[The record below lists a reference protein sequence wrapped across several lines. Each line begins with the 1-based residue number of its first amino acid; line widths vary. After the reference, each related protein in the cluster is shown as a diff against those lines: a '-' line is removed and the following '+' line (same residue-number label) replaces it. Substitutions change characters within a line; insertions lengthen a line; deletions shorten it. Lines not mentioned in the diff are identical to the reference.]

1 MKQLCIIAK
10 PICFKK
16 NIHMEIAEIKA
27 QLTLARVLQHYGLKP
42 DNHLRLHYPFRDYST
57 PSLQVCKRR

>member
-1 MKQLCIIAK
+1 
-10 PICFKK
+10 
-16 NIHMEIAEIKA
+16 MEIAEIKA